1 MDQAVSCNGL
11 QIAHVRG
18 PSLGPGK
25 GPLDPAHLRLAL
37 DRLQERH
44 PLLRVRILPHPR
56 AHFADDERV
65 PIPLRIA
72 PGASWLSEAEDELNR
87 PFPPDQAPLWRAT
100 LIPCA
105 DGNPEDSVLILSH
118 HHVLADA
125 RTAANQVRDT
135 LQDVACLLTGAALPP
150 VEPLPLTAPLA
161 ALLPR
166 RGLALFPAM
175 NSYLL
180 RSIGARLRG
189 WPRKLRLEG
198 TGDGGMPS
206 PAQRRTRLLHHVL
219 PATQTAALGERA
231 RREGTTVQGA
241 LGAAL
246 LLAVAQDM
254 GLSRPATVGCFST
267 VSLRDELLPDPV
279 HGPVGEAVG
288 LYVSQVTTFHRLWGE
303 RPFWDLAREF
313 RAALV
318 RAKNAGEAYMTFPWL
333 GLFIPG
339 GPDPGPGLVRRIDM
353 AAPAAVGITNVGR
366 LALPVRYGPL
376 RLHRLHIAIG
386 AALVAPLVAG
396 VTTLDG
402 QLSCNLMHVEPLLPG
417 GRARAIQDAMMG
429 LLRASALVL
438 LVILGALSLSACTSD
453 GGMDADG
460 GRGMNGTSGQDLGGD
475 LAEGACVTSFSC
487 PAAAAEHECGVATDE
502 GQRHP
507 DRGAPYCADKL
518 SRKRCSCDLIR
529 CRSPRSLCAGTY
541 KATFR
546 QRLLAGCD
554 GTPGQHVGTC
564 QALWDV
570 VEMWPGGEV
579 LSDRGLLN
587 VDLDFTMKDYSQTF
601 TLTEPTQVRLVV
613 EQYCWLQDV
622 QGVGNAGRGE
632 VNQVSITRQ

>member
-25 GPLDPAHLRLAL
+25 GPLDPAHLRVAL
-37 DRLQERH
+37 DRLQARH

-56 AHFADDERV
+56 AHFADDERA
-65 PIPLRIA
+65 PIPLRVA
-72 PGASWLSEAEDELNR
+72 PGAPWLSEAEEALNR

-100 LIPCA
+100 LVPCP
-105 DGNPEDSVLILSH
+105 DGEEGEAVLILSH

-125 RTAANQVRDT
+125 RTAANQVRD
-135 LQDVACLLTGAALPP
+135 LLRDASCLLAGEAPP
-150 VEPLPLTAPLA
+150 PLEPLPLTAPLA

-166 RGLALFPAM
+166 RGLSLLPAM

-180 RSIGARLRG
+180 RSIKARLRG
-189 WPRKLRLEG
+189 WPRKLALAG
-198 TGDGGMPS
+198 TVEGGMPS

-219 PATQTAALGERA
+219 PATETAALGDRA

-246 LLAVAQDM
+246 LLAVARDM
-254 GLSRPATVGCFST
+254 GLERPATVGCFST

-318 RAKNAGEAYMTFPWL
+318 RAKDTGEAYMTFPWL

-339 GPDPGPGLVRRIDM
+339 GPDPGPELVRRIDM

-366 LALPVRYGPL
+366 LAVPTRYGPL

-386 AALVAPLVAG
+386 AALVAPVVAG

-402 QLSCNLMHVEPLLPG
+402 QLSCNLMYVEPLLSG
-417 GRARAIQDAMMG
+417 ERARALAGAMMG
-429 LLRASALVL
+429 LLRAGALVL
-438 LVILGALSLSACTSD
+438 LVLLGALSMSACTPESTTMGADLD
-453 GGMDADG
+453 GGSGLDL
-460 GRGMNGTSGQDLGGD
+460 GTGGD
-475 LAEGACVTSFSC
+475 LAEGECVTSFSC
-487 PAAAAEHECGVATDE
+487 QAAAAEHECGVATQE

-507 DRGAPYCADKL
+507 DRGAPYCTDKL
-518 SRKRCSCDLIR
+518 SRKRCSCDLVR
-529 CRSPRSLCAGTY
+529 CKSPRALCAGTY
-541 KATFR
+541 RATFR

-570 VEMWPGGEV
+570 VESWPGGEV

-587 VDLDFTMKDYSQTF
+587 VDLDFVMKDFGQTF
-601 TLTEPTQVRLVV
+601 TLTGPAQVRLVV

-632 VNQVSITRQ
+632 VGQVSITRQ